1 MTVQMKRRV
10 LIIQNPGTIKE
21 PLDGVKVDVREM
33 RGYLHSLAGG
43 AWEND
48 EITILPPDTEVES
61 IRDFFNANNRDV
73 QYYLI
78 YFTGHGSYSESSGSK
93 YWLANDTVFT
103 LDNLKDWV
111 NDIPTLFIN
120 DCCQGVEP
128 LNESVAERKLFS
140 ITADANE
147 REKYRNAYNDI
158 IRRLSKGS
166 FCVASAASLDE
177 EAGESSVKGGYYTS
191 ALLSQ
196 AKHLFTNPEI
206 NPGVYMI
213 TCIHSLAAS
222 QVEERT
228 NGSQIPEISGYTR
241 TSAPPFMVKL

>member
-93 YWLANDTVFT
+93 YWFLP
-103 LDNLKDWV
+103 LIILKIGLTTDL
-111 NDIPTLFIN
+111 PCL
-120 DCCQGVEP
+120 
-128 LNESVAERKLFS
+128 
-140 ITADANE
+140 
-147 REKYRNAYNDI
+147 
-158 IRRLSKGS
+158 
-166 FCVASAASLDE
+166 
-177 EAGESSVKGGYYTS
+177 
-191 ALLSQ
+191 
-196 AKHLFTNPEI
+196 
-206 NPGVYMI
+206 
-213 TCIHSLAAS
+213 
-222 QVEERT
+222 
-228 NGSQIPEISGYTR
+228 
-241 TSAPPFMVKL
+241 